1 MFDHD
6 NPILRLAD
14 NDVMQEE
21 YFIAKEEFTWEML
34 R

>member
-1 MFDHD
+1 MFEHD

-14 NDVMQEE
+14 NDVMQEQ
-21 YFIAKEEFTWEML
+21 YFIAKEKFTWEML